1 MVEVICFCED
11 DPKVDQAKKIS
22 SGRNVA
28 TAEGTERMSKRWA
41 VASLSLLRLNGGG
54 GFVLIRRGNR
64 RRRRSGIK
72 SKFPSPNAGGKNH
85 INYQVINPS

>member
-11 DPKVDQAKKIS
+11 DPKVDQAKKMS

-54 GFVLIRRGNR
+54 GFVLIRRGNCGR
-64 RRRRSGIK
+64 RRADPALNQK
-72 SKFPSPNAGGKNH
+72 SPPPTPEVK
-85 INYQVINPS
+85 ITLITR